1 MGKGTRAKAT
11 NIARAAVQ
19 VVSFVLLPG
28 LFAEALSGIGV
39 LVAAVVHGSFSI
51 LLVSQMLAAIVTIVV
66 TVLVGRVFCGW
77 VCSFGAMED
86 LAGAIGHG
94 FSARVQVPREVDR
107 WLKLVKYVVLAV
119 IVLCWLGIISLS
131 ASWSP
136 WEAFALL
143 ATWPPDF
150 AGALSGYGVGLA
162 LLAAIMFGSLFVER
176 LFCRYL
182 CPMGAIYAIVSHVR
196 LVRIRKPRKACGAHC
211 RACTSVCSMGISL
224 GEADKVS
231 SGECIDCM
239 RCTAICPRKNA
250 TLGPVPPDAAPVVTA
265 ACAVSILGLYSVGS
279 VVTNGLVQDASQPV
293 ATMAQTQSVE
303 VVEPQATTDATT
315 ADGGTSDAA
324 TTTADTIGVT
334 TSGYADGTFT
344 GSGTGHKG
352 GTTTVGVTISNG
364 VITDIATVSTQDDTS
379 YYGRAY
385 STVVSEIIE
394 EQGAD
399 VSPVSGATHSSV
411 GIMEAVANALAQATA

>member
-1 MGKGTRAKAT
+1 MGKRVGVTH
-11 NIARAAVQ
+11 IARAAVQ

-28 LFAEALSGIGV
+28 LFAEALSGIGA
-39 LVAAVVHGSFSI
+39 LVVAIAHGSFSI
-51 LLVSQMLAAIVTIVV
+51 SLASQGLAAIVTVGV

-86 LAGAIGHG
+86 LVGAIGHG
-94 FSARVQVPREVDR
+94 FHVRVRVSREVDG
-107 WLKLVKYVVLAV
+107 WLKLVKYVVLAAV
-119 IVLCWLGIISLS
+119 IFCWLGIISLS

-182 CPMGAIYAIVSHVR
+182 CPMGAIYSIVSRVR

-211 RACTSVCSMGISL
+211 HACTSVCSMGISL

-231 SGECIDCM
+231 SGECIDCL

-250 TLGPVPPDAAPVVTA
+250 TLGPVPPDATPVVTTV
-265 ACAVSILGLYSVGS
+265 CAVSILGLYSVGS
-279 VVTNGLVQDASQPV
+279 VVTNGLVQSASQPV
-293 ATMAQTQSVE
+293 ATIAQTQTDEGVASQ
-303 VVEPQATTDATT
+303 PTT
-315 ADGGTSDAA
+315 G
-324 TTTADTIGVT
+324 TTTADTTDAT

-344 GSGTGHKG
+344 GSGIGHKD
-352 GTTTVGVTISNG
+352 GTTTVAVTISNG
-364 VITDIATVSTQDDTS
+364 VITGIATVSTQDDKT
-379 YYGRAY
+379 YYDRAY
-385 STVVSEIIE
+385 STVAAEIIE
-394 EQGAD
+394 GQGTD
-399 VSPVSGATHSSV
+399 VSPVSGATHSSD
-411 GIMEAVANALAQATA
+411 GIMEAVASALAQATA